1 MIVYISGKISGLD
14 PEITEKKFKAAEEK
28 IKECFHCQVVN
39 PYSLCQ
45 SKFRDNPAAT
55 WLDKMV
61 VCISALAKCQGL
73 CRLPDWCESEGAL
86 IEVAMAKHY
95 YLFLYTNKITQVRF
109 YNGGCFSEKLPH
121 FTVQYTGLQIG
132 KGIEDWGAEKGKD
145 YFCISFRNVHDCVN
159 CCQLLN

>member
-1 MIVYISGKISGLD
+1 MILKLTLKRKWFDMILSGQKVTEYRELKTYWVKRLFD
-14 PEITEKKFKAAEEK
+14 YRAVNKTPESFLE
-28 IKECFHCQVVN
+28 
-39 PYSLCQ
+39 
-45 SKFRDNPAAT
+45 
-55 WLDKMV
+55 
-61 VCISALAKCQGL
+61 AL
-73 CRLPDWCESEGAL
+73 
-86 IEVAMAKHY
+86 MAKHY

-109 YNGGCFSEKLPH
+109 YDGGCFSEKLPH